1 MRSNIPFIDAI
12 KEMPSYAMFLKE
24 VLSNKRKLPEI
35 GVETLRGECST
46 ILEYRVPKKEA
57 DPGSF
62 TILVKFGEV
71 LFNKA
76 LTDLGASVSIML
88 LFLCKRIN
96 AEIKP
101 TRMSLQL
108 ADRSVRIPV
117 GVVKDLPVQK
127 GKFFVPFDFVIMD
140 IIEDHVIPIILGR
153 DFLKTTR
160 VVFNVFNGKLTLNIL
175 GES

>member
-1 MRSNIPFIDAI
+1 
-12 KEMPSYAMFLKE
+12 MP
-24 VLSNKRKLPEI
+24 LSLW
-35 GVETLRGECST
+35 
-46 ILEYRVPKKEA
+46 
-57 DPGSF
+57 
-62 TILVKFGEV
+62 
-71 LFNKA
+71 
-76 LTDLGASVSIML
+76 
-88 LFLCKRIN
+88 KRIN

-127 GKFFVPFDFVIMD
+127 GKFYVPFDFVIMD

-160 VVFNVFNGKLTLNIL
+160 VVFNVFNERVEDGRFSEVASLRKLLDEPDFYMEPVKETFLQASMTVK
-175 GES
+175 EERSMPP